1 MGDVP
6 QYCDLD
12 NPVVS
17 VGGKPQE
24 GRRRVSIDMSGEMI
38 TRLDAQAVR
47 HDVPRQAL
55 IKMWPVERLDKE
67 EKRACVVEDAAVD
80 SKLPQDAFRQVG
92 REGRGGQVCRL
103 PPRERLR
110 VLHLPFVKRRAS
122 VVSGS
127 LFEGPCADAAR
138 FQRIMP
144 PMGADGHP
152 GVVGMNPR
160 YAGDILP
167 PRWVQ
172 CSQRSPRVS

>member
-17 VGGKPQE
+17 AGGKPQE

-67 EKRACVVEDAAVD
+67 EKRA
-80 SKLPQDAFRQVG
+80 G
-92 REGRGGQVCRL
+92 R
-103 PPRERLR
+103 
-110 VLHLPFVKRRAS
+110 
-122 VVSGS
+122 
-127 LFEGPCADAAR
+127 
-138 FQRIMP
+138 
-144 PMGADGHP
+144 
-152 GVVGMNPR
+152 
-160 YAGDILP
+160 
-167 PRWVQ
+167 
-172 CSQRSPRVS
+172 RVS